1 MLHWESNTQVTAS
14 GGTNNLYPR
23 TSEVGLVAVA
33 STDTLGR
40 SQFFPLPL
48 RVLDATDYIAQIE
61 HAEGT
66 MKCITDIDTSILPRK
81 SSRDVDDIHA
91 GPPEGEPDTTNN
103 VSALPLN
110 RTCLPDSALG
120 CRVCLRSE
128 HTKTIS
134 SDQKKLP
141 RSHSLGILLCQ
152 FYTGISTLVGLTM
165 FSWAFLIT
173 ASRYRSVG
181 GILVWD
187 GRLE

>member
-1 MLHWESNTQVTAS
+1 MNAKNLGVYEGTRFMLHWESNTQVTAS

-61 HAEGT
+61 HAE
-66 MKCITDIDTSILPRK
+66 
-81 SSRDVDDIHA
+81 DDIHA

-152 FYTGISTLVGLTM
+152 FYTGISTLCGM
-165 FSWAFLIT
+165 DAWNRGFPW
-173 ASRYRSVG
+173 
-181 GILVWD
+181 
-187 GRLE
+187 